1 MRDTTIVALS
11 LRLGP
16 SFTLVAPLLYVVSKA
31 CMAVMYAS
39 IHVDTT
45 YVSHS
50 VGVWNLPAPTDWTY
64 VSPISIDHEDIRK
77 GITKLTWAY
86 RFDMPLKNQHRICR
100 YVS

>member
-1 MRDTTIVALS
+1 
-11 LRLGP
+11 
-16 SFTLVAPLLYVVSKA
+16 
-31 CMAVMYAS
+31 MAVMYAS

-86 RFDMPLKNQHRICR
+86 RFDIAHPNDSVN
-100 YVS
+100 VSFLSRFIMRNSRSIAF